1 MLGSPRAD
9 AEMGMTKQSV
19 SLGEHLDSV
28 PTEGRGRR
36 QDGAEGEAELHAL
49 PAWAQPTP
57 RGNLELQWPHRVV
70 PSVDTGEGHLSH
82 HLCQG
87 VWATPERRRDPEPG
101 SFLQV
106 RQSPKGLTAGGHLWD
121 IFTVAGEWPFIPEV
135 RFGHHITEFTN
146 ASDTVTPSLMP
157 GSRSPSKET
166 GFGAGFP

>member
-1 MLGSPRAD
+1 M
-9 AEMGMTKQSV
+9 
-19 SLGEHLDSV
+19 
-28 PTEGRGRR
+28 
-36 QDGAEGEAELHAL
+36 
-49 PAWAQPTP
+49 
-57 RGNLELQWPHRVV
+57 
-70 PSVDTGEGHLSH
+70 DTGEGHLSH

-135 RFGHHITEFTN
+135 GFGHHITEFTN
-146 ASDTVTPSLMP
+146 ASDTVDPLSYARITLTL
-157 GSRSPSKET
+157 SKET

>member
-1 MLGSPRAD
+1 
-9 AEMGMTKQSV
+9 MGY
-19 SLGEHLDSV
+19 
-28 PTEGRGRR
+28 
-36 QDGAEGEAELHAL
+36 
-49 PAWAQPTP
+49 
-57 RGNLELQWPHRVV
+57 
-70 PSVDTGEGHLSH
+70 
-82 HLCQG
+82 
-87 VWATPERRRDPEPG
+87 PEPG